1 MKRPLLGL
9 SSGSFY
15 PHSRRVALCFRFAR
29 ELRLDGVEIICD
41 PDRETHDEALLKAL
55 VEKHG
60 VPVMSLH
67 SPFPHRVLQR
77 WQPGAVAYIRQ
88 TVRLA
93 ERIGAA
99 HVVAHL
105 PERIR
110 FRRLAL
116 GAKDFRLPCLSSHGK
131 AVKQWIDEGGLRR
144 LQEDTPVLICIENL
158 PRLVDLFPPE
168 WLIWWNTLKK
178 WAQVHEYLTL
188 DTTHWGT
195 HGIEALDAYRAGG
208 KRIRH
213 IHLSNY
219 GNGKQH
225 QLPHLGELDLRV
237 LLRQLVKDAFS
248 GQIVVELGGQ
258 SIERNHECDQDGKM
272 MRNIGD
278 AIAFCRSALENR

>member
-15 PHSRRVALCFRFAR
+15 PHPRRVALCFRFAR
-29 ELRLDGVEIICD
+29 ELSLDGVEIICD
-41 PDRETHDEALLKAL
+41 PDRETHDEDLLMTL
-55 VEKHG
+55 IEEHG
-60 VPVMSLH
+60 VPVMCLH
-67 SPFPHRVLQR
+67 SPFPYRVLKSWR
-77 WQPGAVAYIRQ
+77 PGAVAYIRQ

-99 HVVAHL
+99 HAVVHL
-105 PERIR
+105 PER
-110 FRRLAL
+110 FWFHRLRL
-116 GAKDFRLPCLSSHGK
+116 GARELRLPRLSADGK
-131 AVKQWIDEGGLRR
+131 AVKQWIDAGGLRR
-144 LQEDTPVLICIENL
+144 LQEDTPVKICIENL

-168 WLIWWNTLKK
+168 WIIWWNTPKE
-178 WAQVHEYLTL
+178 WARVHEHLTL

-195 HGIEALDAYRAGG
+195 HGIDPLDAYRAGG

-225 QLPHLGELDLRV
+225 QLPQSGELDLRA
-237 LLRQLVKDAFS
+237 LLQQLTKDAFS

-258 SIERNHECDQDGKM
+258 IVDERDQDGDLK
-272 MRNIGD
+272 RNIDD